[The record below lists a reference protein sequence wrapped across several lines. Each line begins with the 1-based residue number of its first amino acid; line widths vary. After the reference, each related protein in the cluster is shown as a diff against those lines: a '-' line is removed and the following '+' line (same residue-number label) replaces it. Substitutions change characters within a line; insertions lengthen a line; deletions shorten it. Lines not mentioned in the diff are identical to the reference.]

1 MFGVEYPSCN
11 IKCARFL
18 AEVIEKEGLENI
30 AAFIAEPELG
40 VGGMIA
46 PPPEYWPIVREICTE
61 YEVLLIADEVMTGFG
76 RTGKMFAMEHW
87 GVKPDIIAMAKGITS
102 AYIPFG
108 AVAFSKEIWQA
119 IKGTVLTTY
128 TYSGHPVC
136 AAAAV
141 KTLEIYERDNI
152 VENAARSGE
161 YALGRLRR
169 DFEPLPCVGGVNGL
183 GLMIGIVIVANK
195 NTKKPF
201 DRKLNIM
208 QQLQEQTLAKG
219 LYLRTADIGG
229 TPSDRISFAP
239 PLTVTTQEV
248 DKALDI
254 LYPIISALKPN

>member
-1 MFGVEYPSCN
+1 MFGVEYPGCN

-18 AEVIEKEGLENI
+18 AEVIEKEGSENI

-76 RTGKMFAMEHW
+76 RTGKMFAMDHW

-108 AVAFSKEIWQA
+108 AVAFSEEIWQA
-119 IKGTVLTTY
+119 LKGRMLPTY
-128 TYSGHPVC
+128 TYSGHPAC

-141 KTLEIYERDNI
+141 KTMEIYARDKV

-161 YALGRLRR
+161 YALERLRR
-169 DFEPLPCVGGVNGL
+169 DFEPLPCVGDVNGL
-183 GLMIGIVIVANK
+183 GLMIGIEIVADK
-195 NTKKPF
+195 ATKKPF
-201 DRKLNIM
+201 DPKLDVM
-208 QQLQEQTLAKG
+208 QKLQDQALEKG
-219 LYLRTADIGG
+219 LFLRMADIRG
-229 TPSDRISFAP
+229 TPSDRIVFAP
-239 PLTVTTQEV
+239 PLIITTQEV

-254 LYPIISALKPN
+254 LHPIVAALEF